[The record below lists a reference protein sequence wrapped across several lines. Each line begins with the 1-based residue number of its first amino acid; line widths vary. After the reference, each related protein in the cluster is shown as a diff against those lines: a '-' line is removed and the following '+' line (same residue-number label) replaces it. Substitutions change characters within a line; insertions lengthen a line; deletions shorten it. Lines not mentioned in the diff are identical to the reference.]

1 MPENDKKTV
10 NKAPRVINKSGT
22 LKMEDK
28 VAETKQV
35 RDISG
40 KRMNRRNRRDR
51 VRADAGPKEFDEMTI
66 EVTRVSRTVAGGRRM
81 RFKALVAVGNH
92 KNKVGIGVAKGNDV
106 TTAVSKASRKAKK
119 SMITFNMNGETI
131 CHETRT
137 KVTGA
142 DVLMKPAA
150 PGTGIIAGGTVR
162 SIMGLTG
169 VKNLISKS
177 LGSTNKV
184 NIAYAVIEGLRAQV
198 PRKDWVAYEGKP
210 MLIKQVVAEKKAEI
224 RAKAEAK
231 KAEAKKVVATKKT
244 EVKKTVDAKKAE
256 VKEKVATK
264 KAEVKEKVEA
274 KKAEVKAK
282 VEAKKAETKAKVEAV
297 KAETKAKVEATKAE
311 TKAKVEAAKA
321 KAKATAKKSTKK
333 EDK

>member
-1 MPENDKKTV
+1 MPEAE

-28 VAETKQV
+28 VAETKQA
-35 RDISG
+35 RDIAG
-40 KRMNRRNRRDR
+40 HKMDRKNRRDR
-51 VRADAGPKEFDEMTI
+51 VKADVAPKEFDEITI
-66 EVTRVSRTVAGGRRM
+66 AVDRVSRTVAGGRRM
-81 RFKALVAVGNH
+81 RFKALVAIGNH

-106 TTAVSKASRKAKK
+106 TTAVAKATSKAKK
-119 SMITFNMNGETI
+119 SMVTFNMDGETI

-137 KVTGA
+137 KITGA

-198 PRKDWVAYEGKP
+198 PRSEWTGAKAGAKVAK
-210 MLIKQVVAEKKAEI
+210 AEAPKTEAKAKKAE
-224 RAKAEAK
+224 APKAEAK
-231 KAEAKKVVATKKT
+231 KP
-244 EVKKTVDAKKAE
+244 
-256 VKEKVATK
+256 ATK
-264 KAEVKEKVEA
+264 KAPAKKPAAKKEA
-274 KKAEVKAK
+274 K
-282 VEAKKAETKAKVEAV
+282 
-297 KAETKAKVEATKAE
+297 
-311 TKAKVEAAKA
+311 
-321 KAKATAKKSTKK
+321 
-333 EDK
+333 

>member
-1 MPENDKKTV
+1 MAETDK
-10 NKAPRVINKSGT
+10 KAPRVINKSGT

-28 VAETKQV
+28 VAATKQT

-40 KRMNRRNRRDR
+40 RKMERRNRRDR
-51 VRADAGPKEFDEMTI
+51 NRANAGPKEFDEITI
-66 EVTRVSRTVAGGRRM
+66 AVDRVSRTVAGGRRM
-81 RFKALVAVGNH
+81 RFKALVAIGNR
-92 KNKVGIGVAKGNDV
+92 KNKIGVGVAKGNDV
-106 TTAVSKASRKAKK
+106 TTAVAKATSKAKK
-119 SMITFNMNGETI
+119 SMITFNMDGETI

-184 NIAYAVIEGLRAQV
+184 NIAYAVIEGLRQQT
-198 PRKDWVAYEGKP
+198 PRKEWTTTINKKTET
-210 MLIKQVVAEKKAEI
+210 KAEP
-224 RAKAEAK
+224 KKTTAK
-231 KAEAKKVVATKKT
+231 KATPTKS
-244 EVKKTVDAKKAE
+244 
-256 VKEKVATK
+256 
-264 KAEVKEKVEA
+264 
-274 KKAEVKAK
+274 
-282 VEAKKAETKAKVEAV
+282 
-297 KAETKAKVEATKAE
+297 
-311 TKAKVEAAKA
+311 
-321 KAKATAKKSTKK
+321 TAKKSTAKK

>member
-1 MPENDKKTV
+1 MAEENA

-22 LKMEDK
+22 LKMDDK
-28 VAETKQV
+28 IAATKQT

-40 KRMNRRNRRDR
+40 KKMDRRNRRDR
-51 VRADAGPKEFDEMTI
+51 VKAETGPKEFDEITI
-66 EVTRVSRTVAGGRRM
+66 AIDRVSRTVAGGRRM
-81 RFKALVAVGNH
+81 RFKALVAIGNH

-106 TTAVSKASRKAKK
+106 TTAVNKATSKAKK
-119 SMITFNMNGETI
+119 TMITFNMDGETI

-184 NIAYAVIEGLRAQV
+184 NIAYAVMEGLKAQV
-198 PRKDWVAYEGKP
+198 PRKDWVRGEG
-210 MLIKQVVAEKKAEI
+210 AEKATKATKAEKPA
-224 RAKAEAK
+224 AKAEKAAPAK
-231 KAEAKKVVATKKT
+231 KAEAPKKSA
-244 EVKKTVDAKKAE
+244 AKKP
-256 VKEKVATK
+256 ATK
-264 KAEVKEKVEA
+264 KAPA
-274 KKAEVKAK
+274 KKAPVKKAAAK
-282 VEAKKAETKAKVEAV
+282 KEAK
-297 KAETKAKVEATKAE
+297 
-311 TKAKVEAAKA
+311 
-321 KAKATAKKSTKK
+321 
-333 EDK
+333 

>member
-1 MPENDKKTV
+1 MPETDK

-22 LKMEDK
+22 LKMDDK
-28 VAETKQV
+28 VAATKPT
-35 RDISG
+35 RDIAG
-40 KRMNRRNRRDR
+40 RRMGGRRNRRDR
-51 VRADAGPKEFDEMTI
+51 SRAEMGPKEFEEITI
-66 EVTRVSRTVAGGRRM
+66 SVDRVSRTVAGGRRM

-106 TTAVSKASRKAKK
+106 TTAVNKATRKAKR
-119 SMITFNMNGETI
+119 SMVEFNMNGETI

-162 SIMGLTG
+162 SIMGLTA

-210 MLIKQVVAEKKAEI
+210 MPVKKSTEAKDAEKTTS
-224 RAKAEAK
+224 AK
-231 KAEAKKVVATKKT
+231 KTAVTKKT
-244 EVKKTVDAKKAE
+244 E
-256 VKEKVATK
+256 TK
-264 KAEVKEKVEA
+264 KANEKA
-274 KKAEVKAK
+274 ASTKGTTKKA
-282 VEAKKAETKAKVEAV
+282 
-297 KAETKAKVEATKAE
+297 
-311 TKAKVEAAKA
+311 AAKST
-321 KAKATAKKSTKK
+321 TAKSSKSTTKSAKK

>member
-1 MPENDKKTV
+1 MAENNNT

-22 LKMEDK
+22 LKMDDK

-40 KRMNRRNRRDR
+40 KKMNRRNRRDR
-51 VRADAGPKEFDEMTI
+51 VRADAGPKEFDEITI
-66 EVTRVSRTVAGGRRM
+66 AVDRVSRTVAGGRRM
-81 RFKALVAVGNH
+81 RFKALVAIGNH

-106 TTAVSKASRKAKK
+106 TTAVNKASRKAKK
-119 SMITFNMNGETI
+119 AMITFNMNGETI
-131 CHETRT
+131 CHETRN

-162 SIMGLTG
+162 SIVGLTG

-184 NIAYAVIEGLRAQV
+184 NIAYAVIEGLKAQV
-198 PRKDWVAYEGKP
+198 PRNKWVAYEGKEMP
-210 MLIKQVVAEKKAEI
+210 VKKKVEAKKTEVKEKV
-224 RAKAEAK
+224 EAK
-231 KAEAKKVVATKKT
+231 KAE
-244 EVKKTVDAKKAE
+244 VKKTVATKEAEAKAKKAEVREKVEAKKAE
-256 VKEKVATK
+256 VKEKVAAK
-264 KAEVKEKVEA
+264 KTEVKEKVEA

-282 VEAKKAETKAKVEAV
+282 VEAKKSEVKEKVEAK
-297 KAETKAKVEATKAE
+297 KAETKKTPV
-311 TKAKVEAAKA
+311 
-321 KAKATAKKSTKK
+321 KKSTKK